1 MKIKF
6 SYFILILFLASCCP
20 KYPDIIKDVKDLSQD
35 HTAYLTESVKEKFI
49 LTKEDQVKVNEEYD
63 KIYFSVW
70 HNLQP
75 VHSSSEKIS
84 LIFKRFA
91 LSLGYGEK

>member
-63 KIYFSVW
+63 KIYFRSG
-70 HNLQP
+70 
-75 VHSSSEKIS
+75 IIFS
-84 LIFKRFA
+84 LFTRHLKKY
-91 LSLGYGEK
+91 L